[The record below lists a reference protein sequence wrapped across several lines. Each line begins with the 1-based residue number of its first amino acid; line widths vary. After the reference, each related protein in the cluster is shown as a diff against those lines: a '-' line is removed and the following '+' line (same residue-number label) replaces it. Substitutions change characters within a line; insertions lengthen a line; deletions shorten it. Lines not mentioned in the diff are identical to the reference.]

1 MNNLHRRTT
10 VVLTAVLAGGVAL
23 AGCSS
28 SSTASSSAGAA
39 TTTAAGSSVAGSA
52 SSSAAAGSPSSSAAA
67 SSGVPSSG
75 AASSGA
81 ASSGAS
87 SSASGSASAGPIN
100 LKDVCPA
107 TISIQTDWNPE
118 SEHGGLYQMLGPN
131 PTIDAGKKRVSG
143 PLYANG
149 QDTGVTWEVRSG
161 GPAIGFQTVT
171 SQLYSDKSLTLGYE
185 NTDEQIQLSAKQ
197 PTVAVFAPLDKN
209 PQMIMW
215 DPATYPDVKTIADL
229 KAKNVKVRYFSG
241 AAYMAYLTGAGILDT
256 AQTDGSYDG
265 TPANFVAARGKDAQQ
280 GFASA
285 EPYIYQNEIAKW
297 KKPVAFQLVHDAGY
311 PIYAAAYSVRAADL
325 TPMTPCLKKLVPIFQ
340 QAQVD
345 YIAKPAA
352 VNTLIL
358 ELVKQYNTGWQYSQG
373 VADFAVKQQVDLG
386 LVSNGDNS
394 TLGDFD
400 MTRVQKVLDI
410 DTPIFTKQKPAPAEG
425 LTPEKLVTNEFI
437 DKSIGLPKS

>member
-1 MNNLHRRTT
+1 MNRSRRTA

-28 SSTASSSAGAA
+28 SSTSAGAS
-39 TTTAAGSSVAGSA
+39 TS
-52 SSSAAAGSPSSSAAA
+52 SSSAAATSAGSSSVASSVGTSAGAA
-67 SSGVPSSG
+67 SSGGAASSAPSSSG
-75 AASSGA
+75 AASSTAG
-81 ASSGAS
+81 SG
-87 SSASGSASAGPIN
+87 SAGPIN
-100 LKDVCPA
+100 LKGVCPD
-107 TISIQTDWNPE
+107 TVSIQTDWNPE

-131 PTIDAGKKRVSG
+131 PSIDAGKKRVSG

-149 QDTGVTWEVRSG
+149 QDTGVKWEVRSG

-229 KAKNVKVRYFSG
+229 KAKNVKVRFFSG
-241 AAYMAYLTGAGILDT
+241 AAYMAYLTGAGILDP

-285 EPYIYQNEIAKW
+285 EPYIYQNEVSAW
-297 KKPVAFQLVHDAGY
+297 KKPVGFQLVHDAGY

-325 TPMTPCLKKLVPIFQ
+325 TTMSPCLKLLVPIFQ

-345 YIAKPAA
+345 YIEKPAA
-352 VNTLIL
+352 VNSLIL
-358 ELVKQYNTGWQYSQG
+358 DLVKQYNTGWQYSQG

-400 MTRVQKVLDI
+400 LARVQKVIDI
-410 DTPIFTKQKPAPAEG
+410 DTPIFQKQKPAPADG